1 MERLTSAKGLI
12 DDTKQSKDIATDL
25 LGHYCIS
32 MERWTSAK
40 GPTGKNKQ
48 MKT

>member
-25 LGHYCIS
+25 LGHGIDGEVNLS
-32 MERWTSAK
+32 
-40 GPTGKNKQ
+40 
-48 MKT
+48 